1 MRYYRRLLGVSWKER
16 IRNSEIFQRSQPRSR
31 IMQMIM
37 KRKLGLFGHI
47 CWMDN
52 SRFIETV
59 MFGAIEEK
67 RKVKKP
73 KRKGRGDQIKL
84 SGMSFSTLTKIA
96 KDKSD
101 WKKKVN
107 VAVGIYEQHN
117 GWGVSVSQVSCS
129 NIAVNL
135 SKRLRKYE
143 TYETFHARRM
153 NTFFPFFDILDEN
166 KSFLCQWIKGSM
178 FTLPWM
184 K

>member
-1 MRYYRRLLGVSWKER
+1 
-16 IRNSEIFQRSQPRSR
+16 
-31 IMQMIM
+31 
-37 KRKLGLFGHI
+37 
-47 CWMDN
+47 MDN

-59 MFGAIEEK
+59 MFGAIEGK

-117 GWGVSVSQVSCS
+117 G
-129 NIAVNL
+129 
-135 SKRLRKYE
+135 
-143 TYETFHARRM
+143 
-153 NTFFPFFDILDEN
+153 
-166 KSFLCQWIKGSM
+166 
-178 FTLPWM
+178 
-184 K
+184 